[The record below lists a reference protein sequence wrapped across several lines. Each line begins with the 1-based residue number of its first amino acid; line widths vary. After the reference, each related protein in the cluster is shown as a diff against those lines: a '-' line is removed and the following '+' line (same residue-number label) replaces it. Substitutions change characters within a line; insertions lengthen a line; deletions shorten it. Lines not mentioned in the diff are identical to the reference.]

1 MPEILH
7 KLFVISSPSGGGK
20 TSLIK
25 EVFKDSRSADFDI
38 AISDTSRKKREG
50 DKEGLDYNFVSKQ
63 EFVTRI
69 QKEEYLEH
77 AKVFDNL
84 YGTSKKEVSSKLQ
97 KSNLILEL
105 DWQGAFAIKE
115 IYDEAKLIFIVPPS
129 IKDLEERLEKRN
141 LDSRTVILNRLKE
154 SKLEIE
160 KAYNFDYL
168 ILNDNF
174 DEALLELKTI
184 LFSEVSSINFKSRVS
199 KNHVKR
205 LVE

>member
-50 DKEGLDYNFVSKQ
+50 DKEGLDYNFVSTQ

-69 QKEEYLEH
+69 KKEEYLEH

-84 YGTSKKEVSSKLQ
+84 DGTSKTEVSAKLQ
-97 KSNLILEL
+97 TSNIIWEL
-105 DWQGAFAIKE
+105 DWQGAFTMKAL
-115 IYDEAKLIFIVPPS
+115 YD
-129 IKDLEERLEKRN
+129 
-141 LDSRTVILNRLKE
+141 
-154 SKLEIE
+154 
-160 KAYNFDYL
+160 KA
-168 ILNDNF
+168 
-174 DEALLELKTI
+174 
-184 LFSEVSSINFKSRVS
+184 
-199 KNHVKR
+199 
-205 LVE
+205 